1 MLGLK
6 DACMKKDTGEKYIVD
21 IRGGRNHSEEEFKA
35 SFTHGFVV
43 EFENAEDVRYYLEE
57 DPAHAAFVEVV
68 KTMLKGAGVVDF
80 TPGMF

>member
-1 MLGLK
+1 M
-6 DACMKKDTGEKYIVD
+6 
-21 IRGGRNHSEEEFKA
+21 
-35 SFTHGFVV
+35 V